1 MLGPSAEADKLKFR
15 VWPKITGYASRT
27 MSLTMGWPTSASS
40 RKVVVSD
47 QFRTETLTFRP
58 PRERS
63 SNSTL
68 AKGHGP
74 AMQETLAFRNSF
86 PSPASKDAEASVAF
100 HFPSGEHGG
109 RPWQGTL
116 PAFTTWKVFTAL
128 PISASVV
135 VFTEYRTLTF
145 ATPASGRPASTWVS

>member
-1 MLGPSAEADKLKFR
+1 
-15 VWPKITGYASRT
+15 
-27 MSLTMGWPTSASS
+27 MSLTMGWTTSASR

-63 SNSTL
+63 SKSTL

-86 PSPASKDAEASVAF
+86 PSPASSDAEFSAAF
-100 HFPSGEHGG
+100 HFPSGEHGW
-109 RPWQGTL
+109 RPLQGTL
-116 PAFTTWKVFTAL
+116 PAFTTWNVFTAL
-128 PISASVV
+128 PMSASAVA
-135 VFTEYRTLTF
+135 FTEYRTRTLETV
-145 ATPASGRPASTWVS
+145 TSG